1 MKIFLFGIFLV
12 LGASVNGQD
21 APESAPADIGLI
33 DCDALGIVM
42 GALKQMNKD
51 AMEKAGEAAEKA
63 EEAKEKPDMAKPGMR
78 QQETEGD
85 EKEEDPKKTEE
96 MINQFLDSL
105 PPTTKAN
112 IKEIIKQLGLDP
124 LFKLA
129 QDGNLTDYDL
139 NKAIADAAKAAGLK
153 PEDVIE
159 GVAEQCPEVMKD
171 DGSMDGGMD
180 GGDYGGMDGGDYGGM
195 DGGDYGGMDGGDY
208 YGGMDGGDYGG
219 MDGGDYYG
227 GMDGGDYGGMD
238 GGDYGGMG
246 GDYGGMSGGMAGGKM
261 I

>member
-1 MKIFLFGIFLV
+1 MGSFGVTSHPFSHNTMKSFLFGILLV
-12 LGASVNGQD
+12 LGASINGQD
-21 APESAPADIGLI
+21 APEPAPADIGLI
-33 DCDALGIVM
+33 DCDALAIVM
-42 GALKQMNKD
+42 GALKSVNKD
-51 AMEKAGEAAEKA
+51 AEEKAEKA

-159 GVAEQCPEVMKD
+159 GVAEQCPKLMKD

-180 GGDYGGMDGGDYGGM
+180 GGDYGGMGGGDYGGM
-195 DGGDYGGMDGGDY
+195 GGGDYGGMDGGDY
-208 YGGMDGGDYGG
+208 YGGMDGE
-219 MDGGDYYG
+219 
-227 GMDGGDYGGMD
+227 DYGGMD

>member
-1 MKIFLFGIFLV
+1 MGSFGVTSHPFSHHTMKSFLFGILLV
-12 LGASVNGQD
+12 LGASINGQD
-21 APESAPADIGLI
+21 APEPAPADIGLI
-33 DCDALGIVM
+33 DCDALAIVM
-42 GALKQMNKD
+42 GALKSVNKD
-51 AMEKAGEAAEKA
+51 AEEKAEKA

-159 GVAEQCPEVMKD
+159 GVAEQCPKLMKD
-171 DGSMDGGMD
+171 DGSMDSGMD
-180 GGDYGGMDGGDYGGM
+180 GGDYGGMGGGDYGGM
-195 DGGDYGGMDGGDY
+195 G
-208 YGGMDGGDYGG
+208 
-219 MDGGDYYG
+219 GGDYYG

-246 GDYGGMSGGMAGGKM
+246 GD
-261 I
+261 

>member
-1 MKIFLFGIFLV
+1 MGSFGVTSHPFSHHTMKSFLFGILLV
-12 LGASVNGQD
+12 LGASINGQD
-21 APESAPADIGLI
+21 APEPAPADIGLI
-33 DCDALGIVM
+33 DCDALAIVM
-42 GALKQMNKD
+42 GALKSVNKD
-51 AMEKAGEAAEKA
+51 AEEKAEKA
-63 EEAKEKPDMAKPGMR
+63 EEAKEKPNMAKPGMR

-112 IKEIIKQLGLDP
+112 IKEVIKQLGLDP

-159 GVAEQCPEVMKD
+159 GVAEQCPKLMKD

-180 GGDYGGMDGGDYGGM
+180 GGDYGGMGGGDYGGMGGGDYGGM
-195 DGGDYGGMDGGDY
+195 DGGDY
-208 YGGMDGGDYGG
+208 
-219 MDGGDYYG
+219 
-227 GMDGGDYGGMD
+227 YGGMD

>member
-1 MKIFLFGIFLV
+1 MGSFGVTSHPFSHNTMKSFLFGILLV
-12 LGASVNGQD
+12 LGASINGQD
-21 APESAPADIGLI
+21 APEPAPADIGLI
-33 DCDALGIVM
+33 DCDALAIVM
-42 GALKQMNKD
+42 GALKSVNKD
-51 AMEKAGEAAEKA
+51 AEEKAEKA
-63 EEAKEKPDMAKPGMR
+63 EEAKEKPNMAKPGMR

-159 GVAEQCPEVMKD
+159 GVAEQCPKLMKD
-171 DGSMDGGMD
+171 DGSMD
-180 GGDYGGMDGGDYGGM
+180 
-195 DGGDYGGMDGGDY
+195 
-208 YGGMDGGDYGG
+208 GGMDGGDYGG

-238 GGDYGGMG
+238 GGDYGGMEG
-246 GDYGGMSGGMAGGKM
+246 GDYGGMGGGMAGGMAGGKM

>member
-21 APESAPADIGLI
+21 ASEPAPADIGLI
-33 DCDALGIVM
+33 DCDALGLVM
-42 GALKQMNKD
+42 GALKGMNKD
-51 AMEKAGEAAEKA
+51 AMEKAEKA

-112 IKEIIKQLGLDP
+112 IKEIVKQLGLAP

-129 QDGNLTDYDL
+129 QNGDLTNYDL
-139 NKAIADAAKAAGLK
+139 DKAIADAAKAAGFK

-159 GVAEQCPEVMKD
+159 GVAEQCPKLMKD
-171 DGSMDGGMD
+171 DGSMD
-180 GGDYGGMDGGDYGGM
+180 GGMDGGDYGGM

-219 MDGGDYYG
+219 MDGGDYG
-227 GMDGGDYGGMD
+227 GMDSGDYGGME

-246 GDYGGMSGGMAGGKM
+246 GGMAGGMAGGKM

>member
-21 APESAPADIGLI
+21 APEPAPADIGLI

-63 EEAKEKPDMAKPGMR
+63 EEAKEKPDMAKPKMR
-78 QQETEGD
+78 QQEAEGD
-85 EKEEDPKKTEE
+85 ENEDDPKKTEE

-105 PPTTKAN
+105 PPTTSAN
-112 IKEIIKQLGLDP
+112 IKEIVKQLGLAP

-129 QDGNLTDYDL
+129 QTGDLTDYDL
-139 NKAIADAAKAAGLK
+139 NKAIADAAKAAGFK

-180 GGDYGGMDGGDYGGM
+180 GGDYGGMGGMDGMDGGM
-195 DGGDYGGMDGGDY
+195 DGGDYGGMDGGD
-208 YGGMDGGDYGG
+208 
-219 MDGGDYYG
+219 YG

-246 GDYGGMSGGMAGGKM
+246 GGMAGGMAGGKM

>member
-1 MKIFLFGIFLV
+1 MGSFGVTSHPFSHHTMKIFLFGILLV

-21 APESAPADIGLI
+21 APEPADIGLI
-33 DCDALGIVM
+33 DCDALAIVM
-42 GALKQMNKD
+42 GALKSINKD
-51 AMEKAGEAAEKA
+51 AMEKAGEAAEKE

-78 QQETEGD
+78 QQETKGD
-85 EKEEDPKKTEE
+85 EEEEGPKKTEE

-124 LFKLA
+124 LIKLA
-129 QDGNLTDYDL
+129 QAGNLTDYDL

-208 YGGMDGGDYGG
+208 GGMED
-219 MDGGDYYG
+219 
-227 GMDGGDYGGMD
+227 
-238 GGDYGGMG
+238 GDYGGMG
-246 GDYGGMSGGMAGGKM
+246 GGMAGGMAGGKM

>member
-1 MKIFLFGIFLV
+1 MGSFGVTSHPFSHNTMKSFLFGILLV
-12 LGASVNGQD
+12 LGASINGQD
-21 APESAPADIGLI
+21 APEPAPADIGLI
-33 DCDALGIVM
+33 DCDALAIVM
-42 GALKQMNKD
+42 GALKSVNKD
-51 AMEKAGEAAEKA
+51 AMEKAEKA

-96 MINQFLDSL
+96 MNNQFLDSL

-112 IKEIIKQLGLDP
+112 IKEINKQLGLDP

-159 GVAEQCPEVMKD
+159 GVAEQCPKLMKD

-180 GGDYGGMDGGDYGGM
+180 GGDYGGMG
-195 DGGDYGGMDGGDY
+195 
-208 YGGMDGGDYGG
+208 GGDYGG

>member
-1 MKIFLFGIFLV
+1 MGSFGVTSHPFSHHTMKSFLFGILLV
-12 LGASVNGQD
+12 LGASINGQD
-21 APESAPADIGLI
+21 APEPAPADIGLI
-33 DCDALGIVM
+33 DCDALAIVM
-42 GALKQMNKD
+42 GALKSVNKD
-51 AMEKAGEAAEKA
+51 AEEKAEKA
-63 EEAKEKPDMAKPGMR
+63 EEAKEKPNMAKPGMR

-159 GVAEQCPEVMKD
+159 GVAEQCPKLMKD

-180 GGDYGGMDGGDYGGM
+180 GGDYGGMGGGDYGGM
-195 DGGDYGGMDGGDY
+195 GGGD
-208 YGGMDGGDYGG
+208 
-219 MDGGDYYG
+219 YG

-261 I
+261 

>member
-21 APESAPADIGLI
+21 APEPAPADIGLI

-85 EKEEDPKKTEE
+85 EKEEDPKKIEE

-139 NKAIADAAKAAGLK
+139 NKAIADAATAAGLK

-159 GVAEQCPEVMKD
+159 GVAEQCPELMKD

-219 MDGGDYYG
+219 MDGGDY
-227 GMDGGDYGGMD
+227 
-238 GGDYGGMG
+238 GGMG